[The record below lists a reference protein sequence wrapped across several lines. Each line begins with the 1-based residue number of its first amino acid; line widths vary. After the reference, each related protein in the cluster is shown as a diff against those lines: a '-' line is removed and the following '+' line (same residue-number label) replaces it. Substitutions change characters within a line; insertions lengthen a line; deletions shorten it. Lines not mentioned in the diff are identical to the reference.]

1 MENLKK
7 INIKELSSEYFI
19 YGNKGN
25 VWSDTAHAYKTG
37 FDSDSGNLCKTP
49 ALANN
54 HARWND
60 IQEVGCIK
68 CLEIIYKNKLNK
80 FPLQK

>member
-1 MENLKK
+1 MTNLKK
-7 INIKELSSEYFI
+7 INIRELSSEYFI

-25 VWSDTAHAYKTG
+25 VWSNTAHAYKTG

-60 IQEVGCIK
+60 IQEVGCIE

>member
-1 MENLKK
+1 MTNLKK
-7 INIKELSSEYFI
+7 INIRELSSEYFI

-25 VWSDTAHAYKTG
+25 VWSNTAHAYKTG
-37 FDSDSGNLCKTP
+37 FGEDNGNLSKTP

-60 IQEVGCIK
+60 IQEVGCIE

>member
-7 INIKELSSEYFI
+7 INIRELSSEYFI

-25 VWSDTAHAYKTG
+25 VWSNTAHAYKTG
-37 FDSDSGNLCKTP
+37 FGEDNGNLCKTP

-60 IQEVGCIK
+60 IQEVGCIE

>member
-1 MENLKK
+1 MTNLKK
-7 INIKELSSEYFI
+7 INIRELSSEYFI

-25 VWSDTAHAYKTG
+25 VWSNTAHAYKTG

-60 IQEVGCIK
+60 IEEVGCIE

>member
-1 MENLKK
+1 MTKLKK
-7 INIKELSSEYFI
+7 INIRELSSEYFI

-25 VWSDTAHAYKTG
+25 VWSNTAHAYKTG

-60 IQEVGCIK
+60 IEEVGCIE

>member
-7 INIKELSSEYFI
+7 INIRELSSEYFI

-25 VWSDTAHAYKTG
+25 VWSNTAHAYKTG
-37 FDSDSGNLCKTP
+37 FGEDSGNLCKTL

-60 IQEVGCIK
+60 IEEVGCIE